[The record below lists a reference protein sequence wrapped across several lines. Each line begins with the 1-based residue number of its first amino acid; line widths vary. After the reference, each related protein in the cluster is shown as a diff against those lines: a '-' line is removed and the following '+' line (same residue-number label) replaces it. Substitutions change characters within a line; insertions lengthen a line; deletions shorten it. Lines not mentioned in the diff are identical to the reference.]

1 MLSVPYS
8 EIGGQKMPNSVAET
22 LSVPGELID
31 QLSQAYQRL
40 VDHCDHLKSLS
51 DGDHRANFEVYVPP
65 FSTTEY
71 ERYSADARK
80 QAIVDAVGLTIDDTQ
95 NRKCDAGIVC
105 ASGETVSTVEQLN
118 EAKAHFKET
127 ILKIRSLASGKAV
140 GSRETVLKK
149 ALKSAGIQALDL
161 RECYRQI
168 RVMPPHLESISWTWA
183 TSHARIQKLT
193 FDEAV
198 TMAEGLRDRDE
209 ELADT
214 ALDILRRK
222 CAPDELLVRRIT
234 LPNQLRANF
243 SYLENGEIQRKSC
256 PISGVV
262 IAQQKML
269 PRMAWR
275 ENPVFRKEVPIR
287 LQRESKIEPEPVVQ
301 SLSIHRY
308 VRGHA

>member
-1 MLSVPYS
+1 M
-8 EIGGQKMPNSVAET
+8 QNSVAET
-22 LSVPGELID
+22 ISLPGELID
-31 QLSQAYQRL
+31 QLSRAYEAL
-40 VDHCDHLKSLS
+40 VDYCEQLKTLS
-51 DGDHRANFEVYVPP
+51 DGDHRADFEVYVPP
-65 FSTTEY
+65 FSNTEKD
-71 ERYSADARK
+71 RYSAQARK

-95 NRKCDAGIVC
+95 SRKCDAGIVC
-105 ASGETVSTVEQLN
+105 ASDQTVAIVHQLN

-127 ILKIRSLASGKAV
+127 ILKIRSLASDKSA

-149 ALKSAGIQALDL
+149 ALKSAGIQTLDL

-168 RVMPPHLESISWTWA
+168 RVMPPALESISWTWA

-198 TMAEGLRDRDE
+198 AMAEGLRDRDE
-209 ELADT
+209 ELAET
-214 ALDILRRK
+214 ALDILRRR

-234 LPNQLRANF
+234 LPNQLRANY

-275 ENPVFRKEVPIR
+275 ENPVSRKEVPIR
-287 LQRESKIEPEPVVQ
+287 LQRESRIEPEPIIQ

-308 VRGHA
+308 VRGHG

>member
-1 MLSVPYS
+1 M
-8 EIGGQKMPNSVAET
+8 QNSVAET
-22 LSVPGELID
+22 VSVPGELID
-31 QLSQAYQRL
+31 QLSRAYQAL
-40 VDHCDHLKSLS
+40 VDNCEQLKTLS
-51 DGDHRANFEVYVPP
+51 DDDHRADFEVYVPP
-65 FSTTEY
+65 FSSTEN
-71 ERYSADARK
+71 ERYSAQARK

-95 NRKCDAGIVC
+95 SRQCDAGIVC
-105 ASGETVSTVEQLN
+105 ASGETVSVVEQLN
-118 EAKAHFKET
+118 ETKAHFKET
-127 ILKIRSLASGKAV
+127 ILKIRSLASGKVA

-149 ALKSAGIQALDL
+149 ALKSAGIQTLDL

-168 RVMPPHLESISWTWA
+168 RVMPPALESISWTWA

-198 TMAEGLRDRDE
+198 AMAEGLRDRDE
-209 ELADT
+209 DLAET

-222 CAPDELLVRRIT
+222 CAPDEILVRRIT
-234 LPNQLRANF
+234 LPNQLRANY
-243 SYLENGEIQRKSC
+243 SYLEKGEIQRKSC
-256 PISGVV
+256 PISGAV

-275 ENPVFRKEVPIR
+275 ENPVSRKEVPIR
-287 LQRESKIEPEPVVQ
+287 LQRESKIEPEPVIQ

>member
-243 SYLENGEIQRKSC
+243 SYL
-256 PISGVV
+256 
-262 IAQQKML
+262 
-269 PRMAWR
+269 
-275 ENPVFRKEVPIR
+275 
-287 LQRESKIEPEPVVQ
+287 
-301 SLSIHRY
+301 SLIHI
-308 VRGHA
+308 

>member
-1 MLSVPYS
+1 M
-8 EIGGQKMPNSVAET
+8 
-22 LSVPGELID
+22 
-31 QLSQAYQRL
+31 
-40 VDHCDHLKSLS
+40 DHCDHLKSLS

>member
-1 MLSVPYS
+1 M
-8 EIGGQKMPNSVAET
+8 QNSVAET
-22 LSVPGELID
+22 ISLPGELID
-31 QLSQAYQRL
+31 QLSRAYQAL
-40 VDHCDHLKSLS
+40 VDNCEQLKTLS
-51 DGDHRANFEVYVPP
+51 DGDHRADFEVYVPP
-65 FSTTEY
+65 FSGTEN
-71 ERYSADARK
+71 ERYSAQARK

-95 NRKCDAGIVC
+95 SRKCYAGIVC
-105 ASGETVSTVEQLN
+105 ASNETVSIVEQLN
-118 EAKAHFKET
+118 ETKAHFKET
-127 ILKIRSLASGKAV
+127 ILKIRNLASGKPV

-149 ALKSAGIQALDL
+149 ALKSAGIQTLDL

-168 RVMPPHLESISWTWA
+168 RVMPPQLESMSWTWA

-198 TMAEGLRDRDE
+198 AMAEGLRDRDE
-209 ELADT
+209 ELAET
-214 ALDILRRK
+214 ALDILRRR

-234 LPNQLRANF
+234 LPNQLRANY
-243 SYLENGEIQRKSC
+243 SYLENGKIQRKSC

-275 ENPVFRKEVPIR
+275 ENPVSRKDEPIR
-287 LQRESKIEPEPVVQ
+287 LQRESKIEPEPVIQ

-308 VRGHA
+308 VRGHG

>member
-1 MLSVPYS
+1 M
-8 EIGGQKMPNSVAET
+8 QNSVAET
-22 LSVPGELID
+22 VSVPGELIE
-31 QLSQAYQRL
+31 QLSRAYQAL
-40 VDHCDHLKSLS
+40 VDNCEQLKTLS
-51 DGDHRANFEVYVPP
+51 DGDHRADFEVYVPP
-65 FSTTEY
+65 FSGTEN
-71 ERYSADARK
+71 ERYSAQARK

-95 NRKCDAGIVC
+95 SRKCYAGIVC
-105 ASGETVSTVEQLN
+105 ASGETVSIVEQLN
-118 EAKAHFKET
+118 ETKAHFKET
-127 ILKIRSLASGKAV
+127 ILKIRNLASGKPV

-149 ALKSAGIQALDL
+149 ALKSAGIQTLDL

-168 RVMPPHLESISWTWA
+168 RVMPPQLESMSWTWA

-198 TMAEGLRDRDE
+198 AMAEGLRDRDE
-209 ELADT
+209 ELAET
-214 ALDILRRK
+214 ALDILRRR

-234 LPNQLRANF
+234 LPNQLRANY

-256 PISGVV
+256 PISGVA

-275 ENPVFRKEVPIR
+275 ENPVSRKEVPIR
-287 LQRESKIEPEPVVQ
+287 LQRESKIEPEPVIQ

>member
-1 MLSVPYS
+1 M
-8 EIGGQKMPNSVAET
+8 QNSVAET
-22 LSVPGELID
+22 ISLPGELID
-31 QLSQAYQRL
+31 QLYQAYQAL
-40 VDHCDHLKSLS
+40 VDYCEQLKTLS
-51 DGDHRANFEVYVPP
+51 DGDHRAGFEAYVPP
-65 FSTTEY
+65 FSSTEK
-71 ERYSADARK
+71 ERYSALARK

-95 NRKCDAGIVC
+95 SRKCDAGIVC
-105 ASGETVSTVEQLN
+105 ASDETVSIVHQLN

-127 ILKIRSLASGKAV
+127 ILKIRSLASDKSAGA
-140 GSRETVLKK
+140 RETVLKK
-149 ALKSAGIQALDL
+149 ALKSAGIQTLDL

-168 RVMPPHLESISWTWA
+168 RVMPPELESMSWTWA

-198 TMAEGLRDRDE
+198 AMAEGLRDRDE

-222 CAPDELLVRRIT
+222 CTPDELLVRRIT
-234 LPNQLRANF
+234 LPNQLRANYSF
-243 SYLENGEIQRKSC
+243 LENEEVRRKSC

-262 IAQQKML
+262 VAQQKTL

-275 ENPVFRKEVPIR
+275 ENPVSRKEVPIR
-287 LQRESKIEPEPVVQ
+287 LQRESSIEPEPVIQ

-308 VRGHA
+308 VRGLG